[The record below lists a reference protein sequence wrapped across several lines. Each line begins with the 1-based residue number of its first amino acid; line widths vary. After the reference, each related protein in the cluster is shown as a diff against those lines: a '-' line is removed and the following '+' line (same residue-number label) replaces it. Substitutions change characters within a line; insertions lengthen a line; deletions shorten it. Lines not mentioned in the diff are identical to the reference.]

1 MNLQL
6 RTEILDIAL
15 NLEQNVDSLL
25 LAILL
30 IENPKRKA
38 ISNRSGNLSFRN
50 KLDLLFDLYVL
61 NSNEHR
67 MLLLLM
73 EFRNQFLHNIECN
86 SFAAAVQLLG
96 NDKKKRLLKFDNL
109 ESNSDKEFQYQN
121 AYRNLHLESMK
132 IILEKIKDHKTE
144 IDERHKT
151 LTKLLEGN
159 IFLLDKYF
167 DLADKV
173 IKLCEENVSANP
185 EVIKLTTLIAQEVAK
200 DTELA
205 FSSEEYSQIQN
216 ELKKLCSP
224 EKIKKYFKR

>member
-25 LAILL
+25 LVLLL

-50 KLDLLFDLYVL
+50 KIDLLFDLDVL
-61 NSNEHR
+61 NSNEHN
-67 MLLLLM
+67 MLLLMM

-86 SFAAAVQLLG
+86 SFEAAVQLLG

-121 AYRNLHLESMK
+121 AYRNLNIESMK
-132 IILEKIKDHKTE
+132 IILEKIKDRKTE
-144 IDERHKT
+144 IDDRRKT
-151 LTKLLEGN
+151 LTKLLDGH

-167 DLADKV
+167 NLADKV
-173 IKLCEENVSANP
+173 IKLCEENVSAST
-185 EVIKLTTLIAQEVAK
+185 EVINLTTLIAQEVAK
-200 DTELA
+200 DTELV

-216 ELKKLCSP
+216 ELKKSCSL